1 MNQNP
6 CLPCIPA
13 KKNNPKL
20 EKSSRSHLS
29 DIQVGE
35 LLSGDI
41 IGKIQPP
48 TRNGDIYFTCLWT
61 RNLGVG
67 EKENSIQLLTI
78 LWTLSNFIEKDT
90 YKQLWRQC

>member
-41 IGKIQPP
+41 IGKWKNSTTNQEWRYLFYLFLNKKSGCWRKGEFNPI
-48 TRNGDIYFTCLWT
+48 THYFMNIIKL
-61 RNLGVG
+61 
-67 EKENSIQLLTI
+67 
-78 LWTLSNFIEKDT
+78 
-90 YKQLWRQC
+90 Y